1 MKIRTLIVTILG
13 VLVVSIASPA
23 QNAGM
28 PEQEPKEPVFQQ
40 SDSPTPAQPKPLL
53 VAQTP
58 SPSTSRPEAS
68 MSRRRTIEPMATPP
82 RVRPTPPSM
91 SPKELRIIDLRYT
104 NADELANL
112 IGNVFGIEVHPD
124 TRSNRLIINATEEQ
138 MRGILRLIDE
148 MDVVNSEEST
158 PRDVQ
163 NLVYR
168 IYMFEIASG
177 DEGMKPFSMILQVP
191 SEASTTEL
199 CDGPRDDELQ
209 INGFCLSD
217 ERDRDG
223 KAEILI
229 HGKTASSADLKRMV
243 IDEIPESRIK
253 ELKWDDAET
262 FTNEIAA
269 AQYMQLP
276 EQMQKHIR
284 KFLGND
290 IRTVGYWFGNLS
302 VPGQVQA
309 PIGPWTLRLQLDTE
323 SDRMLQ
329 LEVFVIVP
337 DEMSSFNKRLGRERN
352 NDILSN
358 TIRAKI
364 GKPIIIGYNRESY
377 GTRKMGAM
385 VIVPEA
391 DPVQSDAAPS
401 NPNRR

>member
-28 PEQEPKEPVFQQ
+28 LVQEPKEPVFQE
-40 SDSPTPAQPKPLL
+40 SDSPTPAQPEPLL
-53 VAQTP
+53 VAQA
-58 SPSTSRPEAS
+58 PSTSAPRPQAP
-68 MSRRRTIEPMATPP
+68 MSRRRTIQPTVTPP
-82 RVRPTPPSM
+82 GVRPTPPSM

-112 IGNVFGIEVHPD
+112 IGNVFVIEVHPD

-138 MRGILRLIDE
+138 MKGILRLIDE

-209 INGFCLSD
+209 ISGFCLSD

-229 HGKTASSADLKRMV
+229 HGKTASIADLKRMV

-269 AQYMQLP
+269 AQYTQLP
-276 EQMQKHIR
+276 EQMQKHIA
-284 KFLGND
+284 KFLGED
-290 IRTVGYWFGNLS
+290 IRTVGYWFGNSS
-302 VPGQVQA
+302 VPGEVEA
-309 PIGPWTLRLQLDTE
+309 PIGPWTLKLRLNTE
-323 SDRMLQ
+323 SDHMLE
-329 LEVFVIVP
+329 LNVDVEAPAEISPF
-337 DEMSSFNKRLGRERN
+337 EMRLGRERK
-352 NDILSN
+352 DEILSN

-391 DPVQSDAAPS
+391 DPVQSDAAAT
-401 NPNRR
+401 NPL